1 MGSCFSVVN
10 NELMEEKRM
19 IEDVR
24 NLLPIGSVVL
34 LEEATKKVMIYGVKQ
49 TDIDTEI
56 EYDYLG
62 VVYPEGYLGEGSAF
76 FFDHDQISRVFHK
89 GYSDQ
94 EREIFVNK
102 LHDFYAE
109 DYDKEQ

>member
-1 MGSCFSVVN
+1 
-10 NELMEEKRM
+10 M

-34 LEEATKKVMIYGVKQ
+34 LEDASKKVMIYGVKQ
-49 TDIDTEI
+49 TDVDTEI

-76 FFDHDQISRVFHK
+76 FFDHEQIDKVFHK
-89 GYSDQ
+89 GYSDK
-94 EREIFVNK
+94 ERELFIDK
-102 LHDFYAE
+102 LYDFYSEQDNE
-109 DYDKEQ
+109 DE